1 MKVCLVC
8 GTTHSKE
15 ALHCESCGELL
26 GSLKVPSPPTARE
39 DALSS
44 GTLLNNGR
52 YRVLHTVGRG
62 GFAITYRAFDAK
74 HGAYVAIKELFPE
87 GQASRNESGN
97 VIPSAAE
104 QSNWTADIERFER
117 EAEILKSI
125 KHPACVAP
133 VDVWLERGTAYLA
146 MEFLSGETLEA
157 RIQRR
162 GTLFESE
169 AHGLLNILL
178 EALVEV
184 HSRGVLHR
192 DLKPANIILIDD
204 YPEIVDFGSARDSD
218 TRKSER
224 ILTPAYAPLE
234 QYGQN
239 LKEHP
244 ATDLYALAATFYE
257 AVTGYQPESAL
268 ARAQGRDLT
277 PIRQRNPLIG
287 EQFAQAIEKALSMRL
302 EERFSSA
309 NQMREA
315 LGMFQVRPSANLE
328 KQQKMGS
335 LFLTWS
341 LLIGSIGFLLWSLLR
356 R

>member
-8 GTTHSKE
+8 GTTNSKV
-15 ALHCESCGELL
+15 ATYCESCGEVL
-26 GSLKVPSPPTARE
+26 GQIRVAPPPPLRE

-44 GTLLNNGR
+44 GTLLNKGR
-52 YRVLHTVGRG
+52 YQVLHTVGRG
-62 GFAITYRAFDAK
+62 GFAITYRAFDANY
-74 HGAYVAIKELFPE
+74 GAYVAIKELFPE
-87 GQASRNESGN
+87 GRASRNWAGD
-97 VIPSAAE
+97 VVPSAVEQLNWAAE
-104 QSNWTADIERFER
+104 IGRFGR

-133 VDVWLERGTAYLA
+133 VDVWLERNTAYLA
-146 MEFLSGETLEA
+146 MEFLSGETLEK

-169 AHGLLNILL
+169 AIGLLNILL

-204 YPEIVDFGSARDSD
+204 YPEIVDFGSARDAQSGY
-218 TRKSER
+218 SER

-244 ATDLYALAATFYE
+244 STDLYALAATFYE

-268 ARAQGRDLT
+268 ERAQGRDLT

-287 EQFAQAIEKALSMRL
+287 EQFANAIEKALSMRL
-302 EERFSSA
+302 EQRFSSA
-309 NQMREA
+309 NHMRVA
-315 LGMFQVRPSANLE
+315 LGMFKVRPSATLE
-328 KQQKMGS
+328 KQQKIGS
-335 LFLTWS
+335 LVLTWG
-341 LLIGSIGFLLWSLLR
+341 LLIGSISFLVWSLLR